1 MVALMCDC
9 CCKDKSFLIFD
20 IPFYY
25 NLTTPLSLD
34 VPSYDSQHYG
44 HYNFLINFGGLKQQ
58 GNILLNDF
66 YVSRSYGLYYYSF
79 RNDFLGRNRI
89 FFDDFWTNAP
99 SPFDGQ
105 THFLYPNLYFYA
117 SNLPFEYLS
126 LIYDHLCSF
135 KPQIN
140 SLLDGYVDYLRSLP
154 KYPDMPTEYPGEF
167 FNLIKPRFLDNPRLL
182 YNFVANV
189 RICVRF
195 DEKKLFKSLEILS
208 FEIKDL

>member
-34 VPSYDSQHYG
+34 IPSYDSRHYG
-44 HYNFLINFGGLKQQ
+44 HYNLSIAFGGLKNQ
-58 GNILLNDF
+58 GNILLDDF
-66 YVSRSYGLYYYSF
+66 FVSSYYGLYYSRF
-79 RNDFLGRNRI
+79 NNAFFGRNRI
-89 FFDDFWTNAP
+89 FFADFWANAP

-105 THFLYPNLYFYA
+105 IGFSYPSLYFYP
-117 SNLPFEYLS
+117 SHLPFEYLS

-140 SLLDGYVDYLRSLP
+140 SLLDDYVDYLRSLP
-154 KYPDMPTEYPGEF
+154 KYPDMPTESRWDF
-167 FNLIKPRFLDNPRLL
+167 FDIIKPRFLDNPRLI

-208 FEIKDL
+208 FDIKDL

>member
-1 MVALMCDC
+1 MVALMCD

-20 IPFYY
+20 LPFYF

-34 VPSYDSQHYG
+34 VPSYDSKHYG
-44 HYNFLINFGGLKQQ
+44 CYNFPISFGGLKQQ
-58 GNILLNDF
+58 GKILLNDF
-66 YVSRSYGLYYYSF
+66 FVSHFTVLSYSSF
-79 RNDFLGRNRI
+79 NNDFLGRDSVFFGR
-89 FFDDFWTNAP
+89 FFDNIP
-99 SPFDGQ
+99 IPFDGQ
-105 THFLYPNLYFYA
+105 THFLYPDLYFYFA
-117 SNLPFEYLS
+117 HLPFEYLS

-140 SLLDGYVDYLRSLP
+140 SLLDGYVDYLRSFP
-154 KYPDMPTEYPGEF
+154 KYPDMPTEYPVEF
-167 FNLIKPRFLDNPRLL
+167 FDLIKHRFLDNPRLI